1 MKKYLNGKCY
11 DTKTAK
17 ELYGWSNELP
27 QSDFNYHAETLFK
40 KRTGEYFLH
49 FNYVT
54 SEYIRPC
61 NYAGARAWAE
71 AHCDA
76 DSFEE
81 IFGIPEEGN
90 EYLSISLPADV
101 AAKAR
106 AIASEHGLNLSQYF
120 RSLIENQ

>member
-17 ELYGWSNELP
+17 ELYWWSNNLP
-27 QSDFNYHAETLFK
+27 TSDFSYHAETLFK
-40 KRTGEYFLH
+40 KRTGEYFLL
-49 FNYVT
+49 YEYCT
-54 SEYIRPC
+54 AEYIMPIS
-61 NYAGARAWAE
+61 YANARDWAE
-71 AHCDA
+71 EHCDG
-76 DSFEE
+76 DIFED

-106 AIASEHGLNLSQYF
+106 ATASEKGLNLSQYF